1 MGDRPVEQL
10 TLRQMFTEAE
20 RHSRE
25 LIDHLEKGFLPKAHS
40 VLKLVRGRASDLS
53 VHEVEDVTVYHSAD
67 QLLQSEQFTQQLFQR
82 LDKLFAAIGVSVNNI
97 VEGV

>member
-1 MGDRPVEQL
+1 MDDRPVEQL

-40 VLKLVRGRASDLS
+40 LLKLVRGGAADLT
-53 VHEVEDVTVYHSAD
+53 VDEVEDVTVYHSAD
-67 QLLQSEQFTQQLFQR
+67 QLLQSEQFTQKLYQR
-82 LDKLFAAIGVSVNNI
+82 LDELFTAIRASVREI